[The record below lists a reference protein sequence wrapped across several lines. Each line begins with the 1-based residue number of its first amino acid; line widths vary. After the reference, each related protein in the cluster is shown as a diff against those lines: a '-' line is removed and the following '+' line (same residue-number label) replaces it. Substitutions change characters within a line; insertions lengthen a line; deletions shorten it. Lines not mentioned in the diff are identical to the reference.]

1 MKRSQLRQIIKP
13 IVQECL
19 HEAIV
24 ESGILTR
31 VISEVV
37 RGVNSG
43 VITESRPQPQPKVVD
58 NTKERDEAQKQRLRE
73 TKARMMEAIGKNAY
87 GDVNLFEGT
96 EPLKQ
101 AGVPNQQA
109 APSSPLS
116 QSDPRDSGID
126 ISSIMNVAGNKWKRL
141 I

>member
-43 VITESRPQPQPKVVD
+43 VITESHQRPQSKMPASPKQ
-58 NTKERDEAQKQRLRE
+58 KEETHKQRLKE
-73 TKARMMEAIGKNAY
+73 TKARMMEAIGKDAY

-101 AGVPNQQA
+101 AGIPNQQA
-109 APSSPLS
+109 APSSPLG